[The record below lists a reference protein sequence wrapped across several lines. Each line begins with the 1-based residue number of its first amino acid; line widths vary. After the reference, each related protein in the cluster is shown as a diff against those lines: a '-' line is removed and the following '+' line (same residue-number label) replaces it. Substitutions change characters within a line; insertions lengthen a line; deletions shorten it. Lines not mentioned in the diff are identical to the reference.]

1 MAKLRVFSKNGGD
14 LREVE
19 WGKRKNINEGSYKLT
34 KKQIKEA
41 VRRVKTST
49 NEKINNITVLNIGKV
64 TPIYR
69 ILRAIKYAQVI

>member
-1 MAKLRVFSKNGGD
+1 
-14 LREVE
+14 
-19 WGKRKNINEGSYKLT
+19 KLT

-69 ILRAIKYAQVI
+69 VLRALKYAQVI